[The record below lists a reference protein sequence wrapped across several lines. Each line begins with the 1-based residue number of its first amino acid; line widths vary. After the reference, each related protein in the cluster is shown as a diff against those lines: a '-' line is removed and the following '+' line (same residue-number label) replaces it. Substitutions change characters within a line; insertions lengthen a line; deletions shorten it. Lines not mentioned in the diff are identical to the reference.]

1 MNETASFK
9 CNLIKKTIILFV
21 YTLFVFIFLFLSI
34 STSGLITLLFCTLFV
49 IVLFIF
55 IDTLLFQELIVTKNE
70 IIKRWLIGHIEIK
83 CSDLKVSLS
92 KRLFTG
98 EIMFIDTHV
107 HLNNPILYEKIDQVI
122 NEAKEAKVTEFIV
135 VGYDLETSKKAIE
148 IAEHM
153 NAVMRLLV
161 FILQKLKIILIKN
174 MRG

>member
-21 YTLFVFIFLFLSI
+21 YSLFVFIFLFLSL

-98 EIMFIDTHV
+98 KIMFIDTSKIFLHSR
-107 HLNNPILYEKIDQVI
+107 LMIIETFLFSNDDLKKIKEKLIS
-122 NEAKEAKVTEFIV
+122 N
-135 VGYDLETSKKAIE
+135 
-148 IAEHM
+148 
-153 NAVMRLLV
+153 
-161 FILQKLKIILIKN
+161 KIIKGDEYEWN
-174 MRG
+174 F

>member
-21 YTLFVFIFLFLSI
+21 YSLFVFIFLFLSI

-70 IIKRWLIGHIEIK
+70 IIKRWFIGHIEIK

-98 EIMFIDTHV
+98 KIMFIDTSKIFLHSR
-107 HLNNPILYEKIDQVI
+107 LMIIETFLFSNDDLKKIKEKLMS
-122 NEAKEAKVTEFIV
+122 N
-135 VGYDLETSKKAIE
+135 
-148 IAEHM
+148 
-153 NAVMRLLV
+153 
-161 FILQKLKIILIKN
+161 KIIKGDEYEWN
-174 MRG
+174 F